1 MTVPHSETRPDL
13 QIVRGEAPM
22 TGGSP
27 SAGRLDDP
35 EAAFGLLENAQRV
48 ADATVAEAKAEA
60 ERLLGAA
67 RERAAQVQ
75 HDAREMGDR
84 LRADAERESAEVK
97 HRAFGEAER
106 IVADAKARVGELES
120 TIGGLESNR
129 DQALTSV
136 RDLSDRLNRLL
147 FEHDASPG

>member
-22 TGGSP
+22 AGGSP
-27 SAGRLDDP
+27 SPDRLGDP
-35 EAAFGLLENAQRV
+35 QAAFGLLENAQRV
-48 ADATVAEAKAEA
+48 ADATVAEARAEA
-60 ERLLGAA
+60 ERLLSAA

-75 HDAREMGDR
+75 YDAREMGDR
-84 LRADAERESAEVK
+84 LRSDAERESAEVK

-106 IVADAKARVGELES
+106 IVADARAQVGELES
-120 TIGGLESNR
+120 SIGGLRAEH
-129 DQALTSV
+129 DETLASV

-147 FEHDASPG
+147 ATHESSAG

>member
-22 TGGSP
+22 AGGSP
-27 SAGRLDDP
+27 SSGRLDDP
-35 EAAFGLLENAQRV
+35 QAAFGLLDNAQRV

-60 ERLLGAA
+60 ERLLSAA

-84 LRADAERESAEVK
+84 LRSDAERESAEVK

-106 IVADAKARVGELES
+106 IVADAKAKVGELEGS
-120 TIGGLESNR
+120 IGGLQTQR
-129 DQALTSV
+129 DEALTSV

-147 FEHDASPG
+147 FEHDASAG